1 VALWPNNFSD
11 IRGYSPKDLNG
22 SPAFMMSQ
30 QRITRNLAFFG
41 NEVIEE
47 TASIPEGAFESP
59 VCILS
64 PLVGG
69 GMSAGN
75 STGNVSLAGDGALTS
90 GGAIAGTA
98 TIVFDEDGAS
108 LSLVITMSGTTTATI
123 TAADATLS
131 LTIGLDGEATWTLTT
146 SANLGLVVP
155 FSGSGAFSITG
166 AADLK
171 GLLSMSGEATPFTEL
186 SPQSLAAAVWS
197 AVATDN
203 DAAGTMG
210 EKLNDAGGAAN
221 PWTEVI
227 DSGYTAAE
235 ILRMIASLAA
245 AKSSGGTAS
254 DSVVTFRD
262 LGDTKDRL
270 TFTVDALGNRSAVV
284 VDAS

>member
-1 VALWPNNFSD
+1 MALWPNNFTD
-11 IRGYSPKDLNG
+11 IRGRFPSVING
-22 SPAFMMSQ
+22 SPAFDMAA
-30 QRITRNLAFFG
+30 QRLTRTLAFFG

-47 TASIPEGAFESP
+47 TASIPEGAFQSP
-59 VCILS
+59 VCVLS

-75 STGNVSLAGDGALTS
+75 STGNVALTGTGALLS

-98 TIVFDEDGAS
+98 TIVFDKDGAN
-108 LSLVITMSGTTTATI
+108 LSLVVSLAGTTTATI
-123 TAADATLS
+123 TTDAATLS
-131 LTIGLDGEATWTLTT
+131 LTIGLAGEASWAI
-146 SANLGLVVP
+146 SAAANLGLVVP
-155 FSGSGAFSITG
+155 FSGSGTFSLT
-166 AADLK
+166 AAANLK

-210 EKLNDAGGAAN
+210 EKLNDAGGASN
-221 PWTEVI
+221 PWNEVI
-227 DSGYTAAE
+227 ESGYTAAE

-284 VDAS
+284 VDAT